1 MAVALPMP
9 PRPRRTSEDRDL
21 RLGLR
26 VSLLAHA
33 TLAVFLL
40 IRAAVAPPD
49 SIPLPPTL
57 RVDIVGLPD
66 QLKSEA
72 ETLAPQSQQE
82 TNASLSPPAQPA
94 EPDDDAMVAP
104 TPKKAA
110 PKAKAQ
116 ERSPEKV
123 ASKPKVERDKKLK
136 SALNRI
142 KSLAKISDFETPSP
156 KGGVLIKG
164 NRISRGTSLS
174 GDARESST
182 LSYDDTVRVHLQQN
196 WSLPVWLA
204 RQDLKAKVMV
214 RIDSRGRL
222 VDWHFTQASGNPQFD
237 EQVKRALRESEPY
250 PRPPQ
255 NDAQR
260 VALQGLRFAFPL

>member
-1 MAVALPMP
+1 MEAALPLP
-9 PRPRRTSEDRDL
+9 GSPRNSQEDRDL
-21 RLGLR
+21 RIGLR
-26 VSLLAHA
+26 ISLLAHA
-33 TLAVFLL
+33 ALAIGLL

-72 ETLAPQSQQE
+72 ETLAPPSEEQTAPQ
-82 TNASLSPPAQPA
+82 TAPPPTRA
-94 EPDDDAMVAP
+94 EPEDDSMTAP
-104 TPKKAA
+104 TPVRPAPQAKAKTKTPEKSASKTKAA
-110 PKAKAQ
+110 
-116 ERSPEKV
+116 
-123 ASKPKVERDKKLK
+123 RDKKLK

-142 KSLAKISDFETPSP
+142 KSLDKISEFEDPSA
-156 KGGVLIKG
+156 KSGVRIKG

-174 GDARESST
+174 GDARESAV

-214 RIDSRGRL
+214 RIDNRGRL

-255 NDAQR
+255 DVAQR

>member
-1 MAVALPMP
+1 MAVAFPMDAQP
-9 PRPRRTSEDRDL
+9 QEPGGDRDL

-26 VSLLAHA
+26 ISLLAHA
-33 TLAVFLL
+33 VLAMGLL

-72 ETLAPQSQQE
+72 ETLAPPSEEE
-82 TNASLSPPAQPA
+82 TSAQTSPPPSQA
-94 EPDDDAMVAP
+94 EPEDDSLVAP
-104 TPKKAA
+104 TPARPA
-110 PKAKAQ
+110 PKAQSKAKA
-116 ERSPEKV
+116 PEKT
-123 ASKPKVERDKKLK
+123 AAKAKAERDKKLK
-136 SALNRI
+136 NALNRI
-142 KSLAKISDFETPSP
+142 KSLNKISDLEEPSP
-156 KGGVLIKG
+156 KSGVRIKG

-174 GDARESST
+174 GDARESSV

-204 RQDLKAKVMV
+204 RQELKAKVMV